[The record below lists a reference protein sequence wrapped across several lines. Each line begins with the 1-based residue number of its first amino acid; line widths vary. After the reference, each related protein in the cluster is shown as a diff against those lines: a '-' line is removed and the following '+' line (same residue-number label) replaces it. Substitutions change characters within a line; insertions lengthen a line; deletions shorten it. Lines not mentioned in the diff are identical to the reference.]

1 MSDRA
6 RSFPTT
12 KKCNP
17 DEVIVPDLVMKEQTD
32 RIGGKAG
39 L

>member
-1 MSDRA
+1 MDYNKDA
-6 RSFPTT
+6 ILEFFII
-12 KKCNP
+12 KI
-17 DEVIVPDLVMKEQTD
+17 VIVPDLVMKEQTD